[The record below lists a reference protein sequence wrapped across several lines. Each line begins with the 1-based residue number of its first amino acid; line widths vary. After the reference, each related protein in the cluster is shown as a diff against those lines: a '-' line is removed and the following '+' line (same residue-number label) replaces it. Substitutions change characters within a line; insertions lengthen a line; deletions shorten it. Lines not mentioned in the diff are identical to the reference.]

1 MLGAPQSGEDP
12 LMMLISFHEPPKPS
26 GDQPER
32 SSFDW
37 RLLIS
42 WLLVGL
48 VFGTAI
54 VIKLWKGSF

>member
-1 MLGAPQSGEDP
+1 
-12 LMMLISFHEPPKPS
+12 MMLISFHEPPKPS

-48 VFGTAI
+48 VFGTAEVI